1 MCSPDVMVK
10 VNSALRRGGQ
20 PASRRRFL
28 GAAGAVTAAGFLAPM
43 SLQAQSATPIATPV
57 SAGGTIAYT
66 SVTSLSYA
74 NSPSTPVWP
83 GNPSFAMETVV
94 TIENDGFYANVLTFH
109 EHTGTHMDSPGHF
122 FADGNTADLIDP
134 SQLVAPLVV
143 IDITGQA
150 AANVDYGVAVDD
162 IMTWEAEYGEIPAG
176 ALVTFT
182 SGWDARYDDAEAFVN
197 LDAEGVMHYPGFS
210 PAAAEFLVTERS
222 IVGIGSDTLSQDPGN
237 SADFGTHIA
246 ILGAGKYGL
255 EGVANLGTVPASGA
269 TVVIGAANH
278 VDGSGG
284 PARIIALY

>member
-1 MCSPDVMVK
+1 M
-10 VNSALRRGGQ
+10 
-20 PASRRRFL
+20 FL
-28 GAAGAVTAAGFLAPM
+28 GTAGTVAAAGFLAPM

-66 SVTSLSYA
+66 SVTSLSYP
-74 NSPSTPVWP
+74 NSSATPVWP
-83 GNPSFAMETVV
+83 GNPSFAMEAVV

-109 EHTGTHMDSPGHF
+109 EHTGTHMDAPGHF
-122 FADGNTADLIDP
+122 FEDGSTADLVDP

-162 IMTWEAEYGEIPAG
+162 IMTWEAEYGEIPTG

-210 PAAAEFLVTERS
+210 PDAAEFLVAERS

-255 EGVANLGTVPASGA
+255 EGVAKLGTVPASGA
-269 TVVIGAANH
+269 TVIVGAANH

-284 PARIIALY
+284 PARLIALY

>member
-1 MCSPDVMVK
+1 MCSPDVMAK
-10 VNSALRRGGQ
+10 VNAALRRGGQ
-20 PASRRRFL
+20 PVTRRRFL
-28 GAAGAVTAAGFLAPM
+28 GSAGAVTAAGLLAPM
-43 SLQAQSATPIATPV
+43 SLQAQSSTPAATPV

-66 SVTSLSYA
+66 NVASLSYA

-122 FADGNTADLIDP
+122 FADGNTADLVDP
-134 SQLVAPLVV
+134 TQLVAPLVV
-143 IDITGQA
+143 IDITEQA

-162 IMTWEAEYGEIPAG
+162 IMAWEAEYGEIPAG

-197 LDAEGVMHYPGFS
+197 LDAEGVMHFPGFS
-210 PAAAEFLVTERS
+210 PAAAEFLVAERS

-237 SADFGTHIA
+237 SADFGTHVA

-284 PARIIALY
+284 PARVLALY